1 MRVRNTLA
9 IFLLSGLWHGANW
22 TFITW
27 GLLNA
32 CYFLPLLLL
41 DRNRTHTNL
50 PGEGRWFPSLR
61 EGIQIMTTFLLCAL
75 GWVIFR
81 SDTIGDAMRYLAG
94 IFSPS
99 LFSVP
104 EVGTPRMAAL
114 ILAFVLVEWLQR
126 DKQHGLEIDTAV
138 GKPAARWAIY
148 YATIAVILIFGET
161 QQQFIYF
168 QF

>member
-9 IFLLSGLWHGANW
+9 IFLISGLWHGGNW
-22 TFITW
+22 TFVAW

-41 DRNRTHTNL
+41 NSNRTHTDVPAEGKWL
-50 PGEGRWFPSLR
+50 PGVHEGM
-61 EGIQIMTTFLLCAL
+61 QIAITYLLTVLA
-75 GWVIFR
+75 WVLFR
-81 SDTIGDAMRYLAG
+81 SDTIGDAQRYLSG

-99 LFSVP
+99 LFSIP
-104 EVGTPRMAAL
+104 EVGSPRMAAL
-114 ILAFVLVEWLQR
+114 IATFVLVEWLQR
-126 DKQHGLEIDTAV
+126 DKQHALQIEQVVRRAG
-138 GKPAARWAIY
+138 ARWAIY
-148 YATIAVILIFGET
+148 YATIAVIYFFGGQ